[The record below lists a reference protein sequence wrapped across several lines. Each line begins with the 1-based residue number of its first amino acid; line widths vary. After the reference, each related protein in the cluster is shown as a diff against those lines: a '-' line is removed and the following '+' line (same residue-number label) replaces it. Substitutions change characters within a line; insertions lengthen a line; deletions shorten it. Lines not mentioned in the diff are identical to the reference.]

1 MRSPSGMSCNIPCAS
16 VLWRN
21 KDRHCSCTCTST
33 CKMCLSILKI
43 CQILWLYNLLSCNT
57 VTSVCCI
64 CIRCK
69 LVLVST
75 VADTF
80 CVFFL
85 GHSRPRESLESC
97 KTLVSH
103 CYTVMVIQITE
114 SDNVLKLT
122 VLKFCSKPWWSN
134 SGK

>member
-1 MRSPSGMSCNIPCAS
+1 M
-16 VLWRN
+16 
-21 KDRHCSCTCTST
+21 
-33 CKMCLSILKI
+33 ILF
-43 CQILWLYNLLSCNT
+43 
-57 VTSVCCI
+57 TSVCCI

-75 VADTF
+75 VDTQPQAVGDTF
-80 CVFFL
+80 CVFL

-103 CYTVMVIQITE
+103 CYTVMVIQITQ

-122 VLKFCSKPWWSN
+122 VLKFCSKPW
-134 SGK
+134 